1 MRKFLIAGAILVAL
15 IAVVAIVATNLEGIV
30 NKNKDYILGRAETT
44 LGREVSIGKI
54 GITLR
59 GGLGVRLEDVK
70 VGEDPVFGPG
80 PFVEASDLQVN
91 VKILPLLKKEFQ
103 VKRVILRDPLIR
115 IVKNKSG
122 VLSTQSLVRRAP
134 AQGRPEATS
143 APGDEAATGATATV
157 PLAVSLANI
166 ENGEVQYVD
175 ESQGLSVRIHK
186 IDTSV
191 RDFDLEKPL
200 SIEIEAALFSDEKN
214 LEARG
219 TVGPLPVANR
229 EGGNAPPPVPVE
241 FQGAVEPLELASLF
255 GALPRM
261 AQGIPKDVR
270 LDGPVATRFTA
281 RGMSTDME
289 LTLEIDGTRVSV
301 TGPQGVKKSPGVPLG
316 VNVNGRLTPQK
327 FVVSSSSATLAAA
340 RFTGN
345 GEYVLT
351 APPTIA
357 LEIRSEDIDLS
368 GWETMVPAVAPH
380 KLSGKARLNARIQ
393 GELIPGGKLPV
404 SGMATIIGG
413 SATVPQVV
421 NPVTAV
427 QSEIAFT
434 ENRAEIRDASL
445 RIGGSRIDGRATI
458 ASFQPMTLEYE
469 VKSAS
474 LSLADIRPPQST
486 VKKPEHLDGLVARG
500 RLTVDQ
506 ASKEASGGGTVAS
519 AAGSV
524 ANVDY
529 KTLEAAYTVDGKTIR
544 IDSLSASALDG
555 EIRGGGVITAS
566 GTGSVFDITLKADKV
581 DLTELLVALPGSV
594 HKSLRGT
601 ANLDLKIAGSGK
613 EWPDVQQSLKGTGL
627 AELTDGEILD
637 VNFASEIFDE
647 IGQYVGGANLL
658 PAALKS
664 KYPAVFEDKNTS
676 FENLKSDFVI
686 DSGRLLAR
694 NLQLTHN
701 DYGIQAKGSLG
712 FDRSLDVGATFV
724 VSKKLAEDLA
734 RNYPAASYL
743 KNARGEIELP
753 LVLSGTIPKVA
764 VKPDVEYFRNL
775 VQKGIVEKGIDAAKK
790 DLLKRLLPGETK
802 APSPTDTTKTR

>member
-1 MRKFLIAGAILVAL
+1 
-15 IAVVAIVATNLEGIV
+15 
-30 NKNKDYILGRAETT
+30 
-44 LGREVSIGKI
+44 
-54 GITLR
+54 
-59 GGLGVRLEDVK
+59 
-70 VGEDPVFGPG
+70 
-80 PFVEASDLQVN
+80 
-91 VKILPLLKKEFQ
+91 
-103 VKRVILRDPLIR
+103 
-115 IVKNKSG
+115 
-122 VLSTQSLVRRAP
+122 
-134 AQGRPEATS
+134 
-143 APGDEAATGATATV
+143 
-157 PLAVSLANI
+157 
-166 ENGEVQYVD
+166 
-175 ESQGLSVRIHK
+175 
-186 IDTSV
+186 
-191 RDFDLEKPL
+191 
-200 SIEIEAALFSDEKN
+200 
-214 LEARG
+214 
-219 TVGPLPVANR
+219 
-229 EGGNAPPPVPVE
+229 
-241 FQGAVEPLELASLF
+241 
-255 GALPRM
+255 
-261 AQGIPKDVR
+261 
-270 LDGPVATRFTA
+270 
-281 RGMSTDME
+281 
-289 LTLEIDGTRVSV
+289 
-301 TGPQGVKKSPGVPLG
+301 
-316 VNVNGRLTPQK
+316 
-327 FVVSSSSATLAAA
+327 
-340 RFTGN
+340 
-345 GEYVLT
+345 
-351 APPTIA
+351 
-357 LEIRSEDIDLS
+357 
-368 GWETMVPAVAPH
+368 
-380 KLSGKARLNARIQ
+380 
-393 GELIPGGKLPV
+393 
-404 SGMATIIGG
+404 
-413 SATVPQVV
+413 
-421 NPVTAV
+421 
-427 QSEIAFT
+427 
-434 ENRAEIRDASL
+434 
-445 RIGGSRIDGRATI
+445 
-458 ASFQPMTLEYE
+458 
-469 VKSAS
+469 
-474 LSLADIRPPQST
+474 
-486 VKKPEHLDGLVARG
+486 
-500 RLTVDQ
+500 
-506 ASKEASGGGTVAS
+506 
-519 AAGSV
+519 V